1 MGKGIPNILN
11 RYLAIGSLSSDS
23 EDLRLKKAS
32 LLWIPLIIGI
42 AAFLWG
48 MIYIAF
54 ERPLSASIPLSYAV
68 ISVLNVWHLAKTKNI
83 TPLLLTQ
90 LTLVLLL
97 PFLLMWS
104 LGGFAAGSF
113 VFIWAFYAPITA
125 LIYLSEQHATRW
137 LGGFIALTIISA
149 VIDSSLKTLFPP
161 MPTLAIELFFI
172 LNISAG

>member
-1 MGKGIPNILN
+1 MEKGIANILN

-42 AAFLWG
+42 ATFLWV

-54 ERPLSASIPLSYAV
+54 ERHLSASIPLSYAV
-68 ISVLNVWHLAKTKNI
+68 ISVLNLWHLAKTKNI

-97 PFLLMWS
+97 PF
-104 LGGFAAGSF
+104 
-113 VFIWAFYAPITA
+113 
-125 LIYLSEQHATRW
+125 
-137 LGGFIALTIISA
+137 
-149 VIDSSLKTLFPP
+149 SSCGL
-161 MPTLAIELFFI
+161 
-172 LNISAG
+172 